1 MYNHAQEL
9 WYKFINLSVIV
20 SKVKKNPSI
29 EQGFWYVS
37 ELL

>member
-20 SKVKKNPSI
+20 SKVKKTPLLSK
-29 EQGFWYVS
+29 VS
-37 ELL
+37 DM